1 MIYWPR
7 RRREEAPVQRNLT
20 TWQALAVA
28 TQFGVTL
35 AVTVGLGVFVGN
47 FIDSRLGLGNAPIF
61 TLVGMVLGLV
71 AAIAGFIQVMNKINR
86 RGAVNDDDVEK
97 G

>member
-1 MIYWPR
+1 
-7 RRREEAPVQRNLT
+7 VQRNLT

-28 TQFGVTL
+28 AQFGVTL

-47 FIDSRLGLGNAPIF
+47 FVDSRLGLGNIPIF

-71 AAIAGFIQVMNKINR
+71 ASIAGFLQVMKKINGR
-86 RGAVNDDDVEK
+86 NADVSK
-97 G
+97 D

>member
-1 MIYWPR
+1 MIYWHR
-7 RRREEAPVQRNLT
+7 RRREEALVQRNLT

-28 TQFGVTL
+28 AQFGVTL

-47 FIDSRLGLGNAPIF
+47 FVDSRLGLSNVPIF
-61 TLVGMVLGLV
+61 TLLGTVAGLV
-71 AAIAGFIQVMNKINR
+71 AAIVGFVRVMQKINR
-86 RGAVNDDDVEK
+86 QAAGGDTTK

>member
-1 MIYWPR
+1 M
-7 RRREEAPVQRNLT
+7 QRNLT

-47 FIDSRLGLGNAPIF
+47 FVDSRLGLGNIPIF
-61 TLVGMVLGLV
+61 TLVGMLLGLV
-71 AAIAGFIQVMNKINR
+71 AAIAGFIQVMNTINR
-86 RGAVNDDDVEK
+86 RGAVKDDDVTK